1 MYKIL
6 VCGGRDFSD
15 LKQMF
20 SVLDYLHAKYQIS
33 CVVNGGAP
41 GADSLACLWAARNN
55 VAESVHYADW
65 SVHGKSAGPIRNQLM
80 LELHPDIKAVIA
92 FPGGAGTK
100 DMIDRAKA
108 EGFPVFESEKV
119 LKFF

>member
-6 VCGGRDFSD
+6 VCGGRDFND
-15 LKQMF
+15 LKYMF
-20 SVLDYLHAKYQIS
+20 SVLDCIHAKHNIT

-55 VAESVHYADW
+55 VAESVHHADW
-65 SVHGKSAGPIRNQLM
+65 DNHGKSAGPIRNQLM

-100 DMIDRAKA
+100 DMTDRALA
-108 EGFPVFESEKV
+108 AGFPVSFCFNREKS
-119 LKFF
+119 